1 MMDKK
6 RAKNVYAG
14 YLGLYSFCGDQRRKK
29 KSFCISRGEIKVE
42 LESCPGH
49 TDGSTKTL
57 MIVITLSG
65 KIRINVGV
73 SSFYP
78 ISLRTSLSFII
89 RGRRSVVLHS
99 A

>member
-1 MMDKK
+1 MFMLDTWD
-6 RAKNVYAG
+6 YT
-14 YLGLYSFCGDQRRKK
+14 
-29 KSFCISRGEIKVE
+29 GEIKVE